1 MANIAVFAS
10 GNGSNFQ
17 SIAEAV
23 QSGPHRICCVIC
35 DNPAACVI
43 TRAHSLGIP
52 CHLVT
57 YDNGGREQAE
67 ETILSLLKP
76 CSIDLIVLAGFM
88 RIISPLLLAAYRN
101 RIVNIH
107 PSLLPKHPGTQGI
120 RKSYYSGDRELG
132 VTVHYVD
139 HGVDTGPVI
148 AQESFIREGH
158 ESIEEIENTIHRI
171 EHGVYPKVILHI
183 LDKIANVK

>member
-17 SIAEAV
+17 SIAEAL
-23 QSGPHRICCVIC
+23 QSSSHQIYCVIC
-35 DNPAACVI
+35 DNPDAYVI
-43 TRAHSLGIP
+43 TRARSFDIP

-57 YDNGGREQAE
+57 YCSRSREQAE

-88 RIISPLLLAAYRN
+88 RIITPLLLAAYRN

-107 PSLLPKHPGTQGI
+107 PSLLPKHPGTHGI
-120 RKSYYSGDRELG
+120 RESYHSGDKELG
-132 VTVHYVD
+132 ITVHYID
-139 HGVDTGPVI
+139 QEVDTGPVI

-158 ESIEEIENTIHRI
+158 ESIEEIEDRIHQI
-171 EHGVYPKVILHI
+171 EHTVYPRVILHI
-183 LDKIANVK
+183 LDKIDNVK